1 MGNSDVAHR
10 ILVNDAVDTEL
21 CVKSSADKDDF
32 NGAEIKS
39 KTNVVSLSRKQLIY
53 GNLYQTNTNINRQ
66 SRRKFERL
74 PVRMRK
80 TRDR

>member
-21 CVKSSADKDDF
+21 TSINCVKSSADKDDF

-39 KTNVVSLSRKQLIY
+39 KTNVVSLSRKTIDLWQFIS
-53 GNLYQTNTNINRQ
+53 NQYQH
-66 SRRKFERL
+66 
-74 PVRMRK
+74 
-80 TRDR
+80 

>member
-39 KTNVVSLSRKQLIY
+39 KTNVVSLSRKTIDLWQLI
-53 GNLYQTNTNINRQ
+53 
-66 SRRKFERL
+66 
-74 PVRMRK
+74 
-80 TRDR
+80 

>member
-21 CVKSSADKDDF
+21 TSINCVKSSADKDNF

-39 KTNVVSLSRKQLIY
+39 KTNVVSLH
-53 GNLYQTNTNINRQ
+53 N
-66 SRRKFERL
+66 
-74 PVRMRK
+74 
-80 TRDR
+80 

>member
-21 CVKSSADKDDF
+21 TSINCVKSSADKDNF

-39 KTNVVSLSRKQLIY
+39 KTNVVSLSRKTIDLWQFIS
-53 GNLYQTNTNINRQ
+53 NQYQH
-66 SRRKFERL
+66 
-74 PVRMRK
+74 
-80 TRDR
+80 

>member
-32 NGAEIKS
+32 SKIKIKS
-39 KTNVVSLSRKQLIY
+39 ETNVVSLHRISLQITLTI
-53 GNLYQTNTNINRQ
+53 LL
-66 SRRKFERL
+66 E
-74 PVRMRK
+74 
-80 TRDR
+80 

>member
-21 CVKSSADKDDF
+21 NPINCVKSSADKDDF

-39 KTNVVSLSRKQLIY
+39 KTNVVSLSRKTIDLWQFIS
-53 GNLYQTNTNINRQ
+53 NQYQH
-66 SRRKFERL
+66 
-74 PVRMRK
+74 
-80 TRDR
+80 

>member
-32 NGAEIKS
+32 SKIKIKS
-39 KTNVVSLSRKQLIY
+39 ETNVVSLQIKTINY
-53 GNLYQTNTNINRQ
+53 GYLY
-66 SRRKFERL
+66 
-74 PVRMRK
+74 
-80 TRDR
+80 